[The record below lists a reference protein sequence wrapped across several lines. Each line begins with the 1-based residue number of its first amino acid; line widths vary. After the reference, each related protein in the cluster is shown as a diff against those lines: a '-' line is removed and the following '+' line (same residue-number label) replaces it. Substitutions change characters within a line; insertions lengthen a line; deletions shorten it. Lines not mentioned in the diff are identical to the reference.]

1 MAQAETDHRHDFDID
16 LNAAREDELARL
28 PMIGPQRAAALVER
42 RPFKTWGDVIAVP
55 GIDGGLLSALRDGG
69 ARLGFT
75 TEPHVH
81 AKSHA
86 HKGSPEEPVKRDWHG
101 VDAEPETG

>member
-1 MAQAETDHRHDFDID
+1 MAQAETDHGQDFDID
-16 LNAAREDELARL
+16 LNTAREDELARV
-28 PMIGPQRAAALVER
+28 PMIGPQRAEALVAR

-55 GIDGGLLSALRDGG
+55 GIDGGLVTALRDGG

-75 TEPHVH
+75 IEPHGH
-81 AKSHA
+81 KS
-86 HKGSPEEPVKRDWHG
+86 SPKEGRKPDWHG